1 MSCSR
6 RCAAP
11 CSRCMPRQGPEYGG
25 EQAPSRDAW
34 PLRRRALSLSTQTA
48 DDIRGGGGGC
58 RGRCRGADRSK
69 GWGGNAACAAA
80 AHSERVGG
88 SDPCESE
95 LSRGGLASLHE
106 TRTCKSEVAREPA
119 DARAREPVAGI
130 PEADDQY
137 RECAATSGWRRR
149 FRHGR
154 ERFGASTTGGST
166 HSLPGPLAA
175 DYRASA

>member
-1 MSCSR
+1 
-6 RCAAP
+6 
-11 CSRCMPRQGPEYGG
+11 MPRQGPEYGG

-149 FRHGR
+149 AAMV
-154 ERFGASTTGGST
+154 ESVFGASTTGGST
-166 HSLPGPLAA
+166 HSMPGPLAA
-175 DYRASA
+175 DYGASA